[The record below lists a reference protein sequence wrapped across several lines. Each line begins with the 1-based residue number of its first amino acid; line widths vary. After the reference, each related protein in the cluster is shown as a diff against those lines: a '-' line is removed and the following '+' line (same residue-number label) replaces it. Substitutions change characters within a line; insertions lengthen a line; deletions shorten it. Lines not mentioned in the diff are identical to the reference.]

1 MSLNALLATPIDP
14 KSGRNRKRA
23 KRVGEKANVR
33 IQLTAD
39 ESTLMRT
46 KAAGEGLSTNAWVQ
60 KELDAWLE
68 SMINST
74 FNPYDFNIR
83 DTGRAE
89 GHSFRITKS
98 SKDNIEKTVASGLIP
113 TTRIIRAL
121 LIRAL
126 VEQNCINTPK

>member
-1 MSLNALLATPIDP
+1 MLTLPMSLNALIATSIDP
-14 KSGRNRKRA
+14 ASGRNRKRA

-33 IQLTAD
+33 IQLTLE

-68 SMINST
+68 SMANST
-74 FNPYDFNIR
+74 FNPYDFKIR
-83 DTGRAE
+83 DTGKGE

-98 SKDNIEKTVASGLIP
+98 SKDDIEKTVSSGLIP

-126 VEQNCINTPK
+126 VE

>member
-1 MSLNALLATPIDP
+1 MLTNTMSLNALIATSIDP
-14 KSGRNRKRA
+14 ASGRNRKRA

-33 IQLTAD
+33 IQLTLE
-39 ESTLMRT
+39 ESSLMRA

-68 SMINST
+68 SMANST

-83 DTGRAE
+83 DTGKGE

-98 SKDNIEKTVASGLIP
+98 SKDDIEKTVSSGLIP

-126 VEQNCINTPK
+126 VE